1 MMAKLRIGVS
11 PLTGVIYAGT
21 LSKSNLW
28 GKNKTDVTDDAL
40 SAVAYSLLHTKQ
52 SLQFTHGDKK
62 YILKVVEIK
71 EEGVAVMTNNKQQTA
86 VEWLYNELLNSEP
99 NILEWN
105 KLLEQAK
112 LMEKEQIKDAYW
124 NGSDGI
130 KTKTQILNEAEQF
143 FNETYGGNK

>member
-71 EEGVAVMTNNKQQTA
+71 EEEGSYEQQ
-86 VEWLYNELLNSEP
+86 
-99 NILEWN
+99 
-105 KLLEQAK
+105 
-112 LMEKEQIKDAYW
+112 
-124 NGSDGI
+124 
-130 KTKTQILNEAEQF
+130 
-143 FNETYGGNK
+143 